1 MRLILAM
8 VLLAGSTAW
17 SGPIVREA
25 GAIYLSDFDLEPLK
39 LALREPAPCYFEM
52 SAKRYAGT
60 LRFPQAVKLDAVA
73 PNGMLRVRGN
83 AKQGGVAAWVD
94 PAYLEPLPTD
104 FVANLQ
110 RAEER
115 RRQVEE
121 LIARNEVAIGM
132 TPDEVARSL
141 GKPQKRSSRTSRDG
155 SSQVFE
161 YIRYKLIPQTV
172 YSPAYVE
179 SITGVRP
186 DPRARLET
194 VVVRGGY
201 GYNASTVYVKV
212 PVGTI
217 TVTFAEGI
225 VESIEESE
233 GTLVG
238 TDASIVVPPV
248 NLVW

>member
-1 MRLILAM
+1 MA
-8 VLLAGSTAW
+8 LLAGSTAW

-94 PAYLEPLPTD
+94 PAYLEALPPD

-172 YSPAYVE
+172 YSPSYVE

-217 TVTFAEGI
+217 TVIFAEGI

-238 TDASIVVPPV
+238 ANASIVVPPV
-248 NLVW
+248 NLGW